1 MGQRGFWDEQNR
13 VAKLQQ
19 KKPVLNRLYETIP
32 WESFRPLLE
41 KGYTQER
48 KSNAGRRM
56 LQYEQIENETE
67 QLRRENARQRALS
80 ALIKQHCFPDEFS
93 SS

>member
-1 MGQRGFWDEQNR
+1 VGQRGFWDEQNR

-32 WESFRPLLE
+32 WEPFRPLLE